1 MKDKKTAIDFF
12 SKDIFAVETT
22 GIQIE
27 EVQDDYVICS
37 LEIKNK
43 HLNAAGYVMGGV
55 MFTLADFTFAVA
67 ANTKDTYTVSLSSS
81 INFVRATKGPIL
93 YAKSCCVNS
102 GKTICFYEIT
112 LYDSPERIVSTVTI
126 NGFIKKNNS
135 KMPPY
140 LK

>member
-1 MKDKKTAIDFF
+1 MKDKKTALDYFAN
-12 SKDIFAVETT
+12 DIFATETT
-22 GIQIE
+22 GIKIE
-27 EVQDDYVICS
+27 EVENDYTICS
-37 LEIKNK
+37 LEIQNK

-67 ANTKDTYTVSLSSS
+67 ANTLDTHTVSLSSS
-81 INFVRATKGPIL
+81 INFVRATKGPVL

-126 NGFIKKNNS
+126 NGFIQNKK
-135 KMPPY
+135 
-140 LK
+140 